1 MLEEEQILGESLYQM
16 FNLMKIQSEIR
27 KKLIETKSK
36 KEETLIQERLFN
48 KRINLIFEN
57 ENNIRNFKKLKE
69 SHRVKLSFR
78 LIQELN
84 EQSSNGI
91 LNESITDFIQKIFG
105 TTAGAT
111 VGQTIMEP
119 ALNFVLTGLGMGDTP
134 LKKFV
139 ISFLSKKEGFWNVFK
154 DCDTATKMIAE
165 SLVEAFAMEATQK
178 AGIGGVWESALRN
191 AIGDAATKTA
201 MVSNVEKQIVDV
213 VCEFFGK
220 ASKNAKNIYDKLS
233 DTSSD
238 LIPAVN

>member
-1 MLEEEQILGESLYQM
+1 M
-16 FNLMKIQSEIR
+16 FKKMKFEKEIR
-27 KKLIETKSK
+27 KRLVETKLK
-36 KEETLIQERLFN
+36 KEETLIQERLFT
-48 KRINLIFEN
+48 KRVNLIFEN
-57 ENNIRNFKKLKE
+57 ETNIKKFKSLDE
-69 SHRVKLSFR
+69 SKRVKLSFR
-78 LIQELN
+78 LLKELN
-84 EQSSNGI
+84 EQTSNG
-91 LNESITDFIQKIFG
+91 LMNESITDFIQKIFG

-119 ALNFVLTGLGMGDTP
+119 ALNFILTGLGMGDTP

-201 MVSNVEKQIVDV
+201 MVSNVQKQIVDV

-220 ASKNAKNIYDKLS
+220 ASNNAKGVYDKL
-233 DTSSD
+233 TTSD
-238 LIPAVN
+238 LVPAGN

>member
-1 MLEEEQILGESLYQM
+1 
-16 FNLMKIQSEIR
+16 MKFENEIR
-27 KKLIETKSK
+27 KKLIEKK
-36 KEETLIQERLFN
+36 LRKEEFLIQERLFN
-48 KRINLIFEN
+48 KRVNLIFEN
-57 ENNIRNFKKLKE
+57 ENNIKNFKKLKE
-69 SHRVKLSFR
+69 SHRVKLSFK

-91 LNESITDFIQKIFG
+91 LNESITEFIQKIFG

-119 ALNFVLTGLGMGDTP
+119 ALNFVLTGLG
-134 LKKFV
+134 
-139 ISFLSKKEGFWNVFK
+139 VFK

-220 ASKNAKNIYDKLS
+220 ASKNAKNVYDKLS

>member
-1 MLEEEQILGESLYQM
+1 
-16 FNLMKIQSEIR
+16 MKFEKEIR
-27 KKLIETKSK
+27 KRLVETKLK
-36 KEETLIQERLFN
+36 KEETLIQERLFT
-48 KRINLIFEN
+48 KRVNLIFEN
-57 ENNIRNFKKLKE
+57 ETNIKKFKSLDENK
-69 SHRVKLSFR
+69 RVKLSFR
-78 LIQELN
+78 LLKELN
-84 EQSSNGI
+84 EQTSNG
-91 LNESITDFIQKIFG
+91 LMNESITDFIKKIFG

-119 ALNFVLTGLGMGDTP
+119 ALNFILTGLGMGDTL

-165 SLVEAFAMEATQK
+165 SLVEAFAMEASQK

-191 AIGDAATKTA
+191 AIGDASTKTA

-220 ASKNAKNIYDKLS
+220 ASNNAKSVYDKL
-233 DTSSD
+233 TTSD
-238 LIPAVN
+238 LVPVGN